1 MIELVGFGLSV
12 AGATLVAAGIIGRPV
27 RRGSGL
33 SPSMIEAL
41 CIPEY
46 EMRARIYC
54 KINGVPVEEWRRF
67 ASQAIGDIIME
78 RRQ

>member
-1 MIELVGFGLSV
+1 
-12 AGATLVAAGIIGRPV
+12 
-27 RRGSGL
+27 
-33 SPSMIEAL
+33 MIEAL